1 MQRWLW
7 LLTFPTLVNADV
19 LVRVRPHV
27 VVAPGSDVKLAQLVD
42 AQGLSSASEAELQVT
57 SLTKA
62 PDYGDRQE
70 LAQASLMEV
79 LRPIVQMERA
89 KNKNVVHLILP
100 KAVII
105 DTVKRSIT
113 ADQVEAELRQVWQ
126 PLCTDCKL
134 EIEGLS
140 LPAIQG
146 IRDWTLKLKRELP
159 HGSFSIPLSIVR
171 EDMAPVTAWVNG
183 RLIVK
188 RKVPILKRVMA
199 AGERVQ
205 PTDFEWDYKDTSFS
219 LDGIPQPEDMVGRRL
234 RQALRAGD
242 TLWLG
247 LLEKEKAVR
256 RGELVQVKSGEGLWE
271 VSMSVVAQQD
281 AMIGDVINL
290 KNPKTNNLLTGQ
302 VTGFG
307 EVELR

>member
-1 MQRWLW
+1 MNRWIWIFIL
-7 LLTFPTLVNADV
+7 PTLVHAEV

-27 VVAPGSDVKLAQLVD
+27 VVTPGSDVKLAQLVD
-42 AQGLSSASEAELQVT
+42 AQGLSPASEAQMQVT

-79 LRPIVQMERA
+79 LRPIVQSERA
-89 KNKNVVHLILP
+89 THKGAVHLMLP
-100 KAVII
+100 KAVVI
-105 DTVKRSIT
+105 DTVKRAIT
-113 ADQVEAELRQVWQ
+113 AEQVEAELKQVWQ
-126 PLCTDCKL
+126 PLCSDCKL
-134 EIEGLS
+134 EIEALS

-159 HGSFSIPLSIVR
+159 RGSFSVPVSIVR
-171 EDMAPVTAWVNG
+171 EDMAPVMAWVNG
-183 RLIVK
+183 RLLVK
-188 RKVPILKRVMA
+188 RKVPVLKRAMA

-205 PTDFEWDYKDTSFS
+205 PTDYAWDYKDISFS
-219 LDGIPQPEDMVGRRL
+219 LDGVPQPEDMVGRRL

-247 LLEKEKAVR
+247 LIEKEKAIR
-256 RGELVQVKSGEGLWE
+256 RGELVQVKSSEGPWE
-271 VSMSVVAQQD
+271 VSMTFVAQQD
-281 AMIGDVINL
+281 AVIGDVINL
-290 KNPKTNNLLTGQ
+290 KNPKTNNVLTGQ